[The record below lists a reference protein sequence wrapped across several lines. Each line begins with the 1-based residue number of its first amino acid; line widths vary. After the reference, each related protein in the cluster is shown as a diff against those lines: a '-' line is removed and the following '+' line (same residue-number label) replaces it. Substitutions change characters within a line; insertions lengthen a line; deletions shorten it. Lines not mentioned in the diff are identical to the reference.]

1 MEDPDNGADKMDEE
15 VVVELVF
22 EVVDKE
28 ILLFVETRG
37 QKKLLRNSWKS
48 VRVDSVTVSLFV
60 LYIWFDKSVTI
71 VRQAGLSTPGGLLA
85 GTALF
90 DYSFNE
96 TNLLLYKCIYR

>member
-37 QKKLLRNSWKS
+37 QKKLLRNS
-48 VRVDSVTVSLFV
+48 
-60 LYIWFDKSVTI
+60 
-71 VRQAGLSTPGGLLA
+71 
-85 GTALF
+85 
-90 DYSFNE
+90 
-96 TNLLLYKCIYR
+96 